1 MPQEIAVILVSDGH
15 LRRSK
20 MKGKKGVY
28 IMLPLV
34 LGIWVMIIYKVYKTI
49 NGNKENP
56 VFHMQ
61 DGLVTSAK
69 HELDTFVIVA
79 SYRDPFLDKIVS
91 EQQIER
97 KNNISNIVPKNTQ
110 SFAKIIAPWPSIN
123 YVGIIKNKKSSKQT
137 ILVQLNGK
145 EMILKEGDRAEG
157 LTLCRVYKDSIE
169 FSKEKEK

>member
-1 MPQEIAVILVSDGH
+1 MPQEIAVILVSDGY

-56 VFHMQ
+56 VFQIQ

-69 HELDTFVIVA
+69 HELDTFIIVA

-91 EQQIER
+91 EQQIAA
-97 KNNISNIVPKNTQ
+97 S
-110 SFAKIIAPWPSIN
+110 
-123 YVGIIKNKKSSKQT
+123 KKS
-137 ILVQLNGK
+137 
-145 EMILKEGDRAEG
+145 
-157 LTLCRVYKDSIE
+157 
-169 FSKEKEK
+169 